1 MMFRPVMTWPER
13 IVATGSTRQN
23 RRCCNLLRTVQR
35 QSVLTQ
41 VSAKIHCKPDQIIA
55 QSSISN
61 LFFRKR
67 PQVRRTKDQQPVLR
81 QRMRA
86 ATRYRLRFPVLLTW
100 VLEGSGQTDGG
111 FTRDVSTMG
120 LFVESTT
127 AIPVGTPINVDLLI
141 QPRSASGSG
150 AHLRGAG
157 SVVRLGG
164 LREAKGFAIA
174 AQLGFAE
181 KRLSLRTGAGN

>member
-1 MMFRPVMTWPER
+1 MAAARTTSR
-13 IVATGSTRQN
+13 HLTRRN
-23 RRCCNLLRTVQR
+23 WRCCNLLRTVQR

-41 VSAKIHCKPDQIIA
+41 VSAKIHCNPDQIIA
-55 QSSISN
+55 SALISN
-61 LFFRKR
+61 LLCRKR
-67 PQVRRTKDQQPVLR
+67 PQVRRTKDQKSVLR
-81 QRMRA
+81 QPMRA
-86 ATRYRLRFPVLLTW
+86 ATRYRLRFPVLLSW
-100 VLEGSGQTDGG
+100 ILEGNGQTGGG

-141 QPRSASGSG
+141 QPSSASRSG

-174 AQLGFAE
+174 AQLGFTE
-181 KRLSLRTGAGN
+181 KRLSQRTGAGQ